1 MKQRRKLGYSNQVN
15 LRNIRIAVMGQDG
28 VGKTGKLK
36 HATYI
41 WVLMWLSYTCFAKAR
56 FLTKLSTI
64 FKIVFFFGYKWPKFE
79 DYMESDFKMETRFE
93 IYSLVAVAVVWVQI
107 LKFAFEVSCVKFN
120 LNKLTLQFAMNR
132 RSQFVNKKPG
142 GTYGNLIFEV
152 SCSMEPSSTHHYT
165 QVQNQLSELCLF
177 PLFVAN
183 QFSPWFLHEQ
193 TSHNI

>member
-41 WVLMWLSYTCFAKAR
+41 WVLMWSYTCFAKAR

-64 FKIVFFFGYKWPKFE
+64 FKIVFFYGYKWPKFE
-79 DYMESDFKMETRFE
+79 NYMKRWLQNGNTFRNFLFGRGCS
-93 IYSLVAVAVVWVQI
+93 SLSSI
-107 LKFAFEVSCVKFN
+107 LKFAFKVSCVKFN
-120 LNKLTLQFAMNR
+120 FNKLTLQFAMNR

-152 SCSMEPSSTHHYT
+152 SFSMKPSSTHRP

-177 PLFVAN
+177 PLFVAS